1 MHDPKRRHDEMLLL
15 KFGLGYDNKVV
26 GLSGVR
32 FIEVRDV
39 GLGRQHPGQYVIHHL
54 SKRGI
59 KFRSRDVIQLPGEW

>member
-39 GLGRQHPGQYVIHHL
+39 GLGR
-54 SKRGI
+54 
-59 KFRSRDVIQLPGEW
+59 